1 MSFLKNF
8 ITAGNDRIRK
18 LKLGFLQIQVYFIR
32 VAVLSQITLESGC
45 PLYINIKPEDWLCR
59 VLEHEYDCL
68 KLPAV
73 ADLDRHRALAR
84 LRALGL
90 HCLDNVKTVDDFA
103 EHNVLPIEPAHAE
116 EAKKSELVAVCS
128 DTEHFPD

>member
-8 ITAGNDRIRK
+8 IPAGNDRLWK
-18 LKLGFLQIQVYFIR
+18 LKLGFLQIQVYFIQ
-32 VAVLSQITLESGC
+32 VAVLSQITLESGY
-45 PLYINIKPEDWLCR
+45 PLYINIKPEDWLSH
-59 VLEHEYDCL
+59 VLEHEYDCS

-90 HCLDNVKTVDDFA
+90 HCLDNVKAVDDFA
-103 EHNVLPIEPAHAE
+103 EHNVLAIEPAHAE
-116 EAKKSELVAVCS
+116 EAKNSELAAVCS
-128 DTEHFPD
+128 DLERH